1 MKKLTILT
9 IVIVLLALAT
19 PAMSDV
25 SFTGYVQYGVTMGK
39 SDDTDEMTSEEKTE
53 ARLTVTATPD
63 DNNTITMVLKLDN
76 AGNANYTA
84 EDSNDDDVIDGTDVQ
99 ADTNDGTL
107 SLNSEV
113 GIDKVIY
120 ESNILAA
127 FGLDLPVSVTLT
139 GGYWEWENKD
149 CAKVTT
155 LQVEDVIDTKNKSWQ
170 FQVDTGIMDMV
181 TVRVAIDPEFKYQ
194 ASGDEASIGYLIGAF
209 GGYGPVSAEV
219 FYTNASAGYDE
230 PGELGIGVGVDLA
243 FGDIG
248 LAIGADV
255 NLPLY
260 EIDDEGAA
268 DDVVAKYGVG
278 VKFSYASLVS
288 AGIGMFGTIND
299 AADSQPVTAMG
310 IDAKVTP
317 VDIFS
322 ISAGV
327 VLALYEDAEETLDM
341 FEVLA
346 EVSPGA
352 LTIGAGFV
360 YIPDDITDG
369 QGTNYDDGAIVWKE
383 NSRFGGFAIQTKCS
397 F

>member
-25 SFTGYVQYGVTMGK
+25 SFSGYVQYGATIGK
-39 SDDTDEMTSEEKTE
+39 SDTTDEMTSEEKTE

-84 EDSNDDDVIDGTDVQ
+84 EDADGNVGDSTDAVADLDDDGM
-99 ADTNDGTL
+99 L

-181 TVRVAIDPEFKYQ
+181 TIRVAIDPEFKYQ
-194 ASGDEASIGYLIGAF
+194 ASGDEASIGYLLGAF

-219 FYTNASAGYDE
+219 FYTNTSSVYDE
-230 PGELGIGVGVDLA
+230 PGDLGIGVGVDLA

-255 NLPLY
+255 LMPLK
-260 EIDDEGAA
+260 ET
-268 DDVVAKYGVG
+268 DDVIANYGVG

-288 AGIGMFGTIND
+288 AGIGMYGVIND
-299 AADSQPVTAMG
+299 VADSQAVRAMG
-310 IDAKVTP
+310 IDATVTP
-317 VDIFS
+317 IDLFS
-322 ISAGV
+322 LSAGV
-327 VLALYEDAEETLDM
+327 VLALYEDAPSTLDM

-360 YIPDDITDG
+360 FIPDDAATNGD
-369 QGTNYDDGAIVWKE
+369 TNYDDGAIVWKE
-383 NSRFGGFAIQTKCS
+383 NGNFGGFAIQTKCS

>member
-25 SFTGYVQYGVTMGK
+25 SFSGYVQYGVTMGK

-76 AGNANYTA
+76 AGADGPSLT
-84 EDSNDDDVIDGTDVQ
+84 GTD
-99 ADTNDGTL
+99 ADSDGDLDAASDLTW
-107 SLNSEV
+107 SAGSSEV

-127 FGLDLPVSVTLT
+127 FGLDLPVSVKLT
-139 GGYWEWENKD
+139 GGYWEWENND

-194 ASGDEASIGYLIGAF
+194 ASGDEASIGYLFGAF
-209 GGYGPVSAEV
+209 GGFGPVSAEV

-317 VDIFS
+317 IDLFS
-322 ISAGV
+322 LSAGV
-327 VLALYEDAEETLDM
+327 VLALYEDAPSTLDM

-360 YIPDDITDG
+360 FIPDDAVAG

-383 NSRFGGFAIQTKCS
+383 NSEDNRFGGFAIQTKCS